1 MADHDQ
7 LIAQL
12 TSMTGMSAEKAKF
25 YLEMSNWDIND
36 AASQYFDPS
45 GEQESEPSA
54 SVMDESLTS
63 KNYAAPEG
71 QSSSKAQSKQKR
83 VATIRDFDSDDVEK
97 DDEPQS
103 FFAGGEKSGMLVE
116 APRKDGNEQRNIVD
130 DILKKA
136 SEAGA
141 PPPQDEDVPERPRYF
156 SGSGYTLGSDD
167 EPSIQVGTGPQ
178 SEATQESSV
187 PVTRQLTFWRN
198 GFSIGEG
205 PLLRYDDP
213 ANEYALNAINS
224 GRAPLSLLDVQPGQA
239 VDVRVAK
246 RLDEDYTP
254 PPKAPPKPFEGA
266 GHRLGS
272 PSPEVMSRTSSSASQ
287 PKAPK
292 STHLDV
298 DTTQPITSLQIRM
311 ADGTKLVAK
320 FNHTHTIADVRNFIN
335 ASRPG
340 ESSRPYIL
348 RSSFPPKPLAD
359 ENVSLADAGL
369 LNSVIVQTSQ

>member
-12 TSMTGMSAEKAKF
+12 ASMTGMSAEKAQF

-54 SVMDESLTS
+54 NVMDESPSS

-71 QSSSKAQSKQKR
+71 QSSSKAQPKQKR
-83 VATIRDFDSDDVEK
+83 VATIRDFDSDDAEK

-141 PPPQDEDVPERPRYF
+141 PPPQDEDAPEKPRYF

-178 SEATQESSV
+178 SEATQDSSV

-246 RLDEDYTP
+246 RLDEDFTP
-254 PPKAPPKPFEGA
+254 PPKAPPKPFEGS

-272 PSPEVMSRTSSSASQ
+272 PSPEVMSRTSSSPSQ
-287 PKAPK
+287 AKAPK
-292 STHLDV
+292 STQMEV
-298 DTTQPITSLQIRM
+298 DTTQPVTSLQIRM

-348 RSSFPPKPLAD
+348 RSSFPPKPLTD

>member
-12 TSMTGMSAEKAKF
+12 MSMADISKDKAQF
-25 YLEMSNWDIND
+25 YLEMSQWDLNVCKPITPLRGEEDPAID
-36 AASQYFDPS
+36 APVQSDPLAS
-45 GEQESEPSA
+45 GSA
-54 SVMDESLTS
+54 GVTTG
-63 KNYAAPEG
+63 PTT
-71 QSSSKAQSKQKR
+71 SSSSQAKSKR
-83 VATIRDFDSDDVEK
+83 VATLRDFSSDDTEN

-116 APRKDGNEQRNIVD
+116 APRKDGQDKRNLVE

-136 SEAGA
+136 AESGA
-141 PPPQDEDVPERPRYF
+141 PQPEEEEQEKPRYF
-156 SGSGYTLGSDD
+156 GGSGYKLGSEEEPSVQVTAESGSSD
-167 EPSIQVGTGPQ
+167 EPVSN
-178 SEATQESSV
+178 V

-213 ANEYALNAINS
+213 ANEFALNAINS
-224 GRAPLSLLDVQPGQA
+224 GRAPLSLLDVRPGQA

-272 PSPEVMSRTSSSASQ
+272 PSPEVRSSSSSPAPQAQAPRASQ
-287 PKAPK
+287 
-292 STHLDV
+292 LNV
-298 DTTQPITSLQIRM
+298 DTTQPVTSLQIRLS
-311 ADGTKLVAK
+311 DGTRLVSK
-320 FNHTHTIADVRNFIN
+320 FNHTHTIADVRGFIN

-340 ESSRPYIL
+340 EANRTYVL
-348 RSSFPPKPLAD
+348 RSSFPPKPLTD
-359 ENVSLADAGL
+359 ESLTLADAGL
-369 LNSVIVQTSQ
+369 LNSVIVQTNQ

>member
-12 TSMTGMSAEKAKF
+12 MSMADLSEDKAKF
-25 YLEMSNWDIND
+25 YLEMNNWDINA

-45 GEQESEPSA
+45 GEDDSN
-54 SVMDESLTS
+54 LTS
-63 KNYAAPEG
+63 ELADEPMSAQVDTSAAG
-71 QSSSKAQSKQKR
+71 QSSGRGQPKQKR
-83 VATIRDFDSDDVEK
+83 VATLSDFNNDDSEQK

-116 APRKDGNEQRNIVD
+116 APRKEGKEKSNIVD

-136 SEAGA
+136 AEGGA
-141 PPPQDEDVPERPRYF
+141 PSQDENVPDKPRYF
-156 SGSGYTLGSDD
+156 AGSGYKLGSDEEPSVQVTSSSQSD
-167 EPSIQVGTGPQ
+167 EPQ
-178 SEATQESSV
+178 SSV

-198 GFSIGEG
+198 GFSIADG

-272 PSPEVMSRTSSSASQ
+272 PSPEVMSRTSSPASQ
-287 PKAPK
+287 PQAPRP
-292 STHLDV
+292 
-298 DTTQPITSLQIRM
+298 TQLNIDSSQPVTSVQIRLS
-311 ADGTKLVAK
+311 DGTRLVAK
-320 FNHTHTIADVRNFIN
+320 FNHTHTIADIRNFIN

-340 ESSRPYIL
+340 EANRAYVL
-348 RSSFPPKPLAD
+348 RSSFPPKPLSD
-359 ENVSLADAGL
+359 ESLTLADAGL
-369 LNSVIVQTSQ
+369 LNSVVVQTNQ